1 MKQSLNILAHD
12 IRILNYCGDDPKPGF
27 QIKRKEKL
35 EDNWTSFE
43 FKMKGSLGTL
53 KCTLVGDFLA
63 HAQLQKLNE

>member
-1 MKQSLNILAHD
+1 MRHSLDVLSRD
-12 IRILNYCGDDPKPGF
+12 SRILNYCGDDPRPGF
-27 QIKRKEKL
+27 FIKKREKL

-63 HAQLQKLNE
+63 HA